1 MKKNRQPFQP
11 KPIDAGFALS
21 GTVLINVILSLGVTL
36 VLAFMAVFMA
46 LGGQYG
52 SPDEAVAALENDMGI
67 QWFLQILLHFCILAG
82 GLIYLVIRRADIGK
96 EMGYKRFMSWKDL
109 LMTVA
114 YTFSYILIM
123 LPVNAV
129 YIALLEAMGMDLSS
143 SASSSPM
150 FASVAGIILG
160 YFAIACIPPFSE
172 ELMFRGLAV
181 NGLKKLGKW
190 PAVLLSALCFA
201 FMHMNPVQYLNA
213 FCGGIVMGLV
223 YWKTK
228 SIWSSAIVH
237 FINNAVSVTESVLIE
252 VNQVTDQM
260 LNSFLEQHAWVAVVF
275 LLLILSALAGI
286 VLCTLYFGRERRP
299 ILRIRAEGQVQPGQA
314 PPLPMN
320 GMREFGTAAPV
331 LPETVAQPVYG
342 NPTGGAPCSPV
353 MPPYAPYGMYAW
365 GLSPA
370 QWAAQQE
377 RARNKR
383 DLLIG
388 FAVAVPGI
396 VVCLLMTLGS
406 FL

>member
-1 MKKNRQPFQP
+1 M
-11 KPIDAGFALS
+11 
-21 GTVLINVILSLGVTL
+21 
-36 VLAFMAVFMA
+36 
-46 LGGQYG
+46 
-52 SPDEAVAALENDMGI
+52 
-67 QWFLQILLHFCILAG
+67 
-82 GLIYLVIRRADIGK
+82 
-96 EMGYKRFMSWKDL
+96 
-109 LMTVA
+109 
-114 YTFSYILIM
+114 
-123 LPVNAV
+123 
-129 YIALLEAMGMDLSS
+129 
-143 SASSSPM
+143 
-150 FASVAGIILG
+150 
-160 YFAIACIPPFSE
+160 
-172 ELMFRGLAV
+172 
-181 NGLKKLGKW
+181 
-190 PAVLLSALCFA
+190 
-201 FMHMNPVQYLNA
+201 
-213 FCGGIVMGLV
+213 
-223 YWKTK
+223 
-228 SIWSSAIVH
+228 H

-331 LPETVAQPVYG
+331 RPETVAQPVYG